1 MEKAIK
7 NELAIVNE
15 KLKSNSLLIIE
26 RLFFERRRKTLL
38 DALEKIIFN

>member
-1 MEKAIK
+1 MERAIK

-26 RLFFERRRKTLL
+26 RLFFERRRKVLL

>member
-1 MEKAIK
+1 MERAIK
-7 NELAIVNE
+7 NELAYVNE

>member
-26 RLFFERRRKTLL
+26 RLFFERRRNTLL

>member
-1 MEKAIK
+1 MERAIK
-7 NELAIVNE
+7 NELAIINE

>member
-1 MEKAIK
+1 MERAIK
-7 NELAIVNE
+7 KELAIVNE

-26 RLFFERRRKTLL
+26 RLFFERRRKMLL

>member
-1 MEKAIK
+1 MERAIK

-26 RLFFERRRKTLL
+26 RLFFERRRKILL

>member
-1 MEKAIK
+1 MERAIK

>member
-1 MEKAIK
+1 MERAIK

-26 RLFFERRRKTLL
+26 RLFFERRRKMLL